1 MYYFYR
7 FYTEHTVNKPFEI
20 YCMQKYLTIALLM
33 VTFSGFSQ
41 ENLEKKDAL
50 IQVDNK
56 QIDITSNFKVQVDT
70 IKVDTTLISGKNIA
84 FIEYPEASE
93 FDKKWME
100 SLKMSSIDSSMIIL
114 PQDTIGKVVIDNF
127 STDLLKERLADLNS
141 KSPFNVEYN
150 PSLEKIIKHYLKN
163 RKETLANL
171 MGKAKFYF
179 PIFEE
184 HLDKYNIPLE
194 IKYLAIV
201 ESALKPNAK
210 SRVGAKG
217 LWQFMY
223 ATGKMYDLK
232 VSSYVDERSDPIKS
246 TEAACKY
253 LTKLYSIFND
263 WDLAL
268 AAYNSGPGNVNK
280 AIRRSGGKKN
290 YWNIRHYLPRETAGY
305 LPAFYATY
313 YIFEYAN
320 EHQLY
325 AKNEL
330 INTFE
335 TDTIVIKKQITFDQI
350 NKVLQ
355 TDNELLEFL
364 NPQYKLNIIPVIK
377 NRNYTLTIPK
387 YLVGKFV
394 ANEDQIY
401 AYAVADDAKRE
412 KPLPKYFEANDR
424 IRYRVRNGDYLGKIA
439 KRYGVSVSS
448 IKRWNGLKS
457 NNLRVGQR
465 LTIYPRRAYV
475 STPSKSNKPKSNS
488 KKPLPKGKY
497 TTYIVK
503 KGDSLWLISQ
513 KYPKVTVNQIKNW
526 NNIWSTNLK
535 PGTKLR
541 IY

>member
-1 MYYFYR
+1 
-7 FYTEHTVNKPFEI
+7 
-20 YCMQKYLTIALLM
+20 MQKFLTIALLI
-33 VTFSGFSQ
+33 VTFYGFSQ
-41 ENLEKKDAL
+41 ENLEKKDTL
-50 IQVDNK
+50 IQVDNN
-56 QIDITSNFKVQVDT
+56 QIEITFNFKVQIDT
-70 IKVDTTLISGKNIA
+70 IRIDTTLISGKNIA
-84 FIEYPEASE
+84 LIEYSEASE

-100 SLKMSSIDSSMIIL
+100 SLKFSSIDSSMIIL

-127 STDLLKERLADLNS
+127 STDLLKERLTDLNS
-141 KSPFNVEYN
+141 RTPFNVEYN

-163 RKETLANL
+163 RKETFANL
-171 MGKAKFYF
+171 MGKAKYYF

-223 ATGKMYDLK
+223 STGKMYDLK

-253 LTKLYSIFND
+253 LTNLYNIFND

-305 LPAFYATY
+305 LPAFYATF

-335 TDTIVIKKQITFDQI
+335 TDTIVVKRQITFDQI

-355 TDNELLEFL
+355 TDDELLEFL

-401 AYAVADDAKRE
+401 AYALADDAKRE

-439 KRYGVSVSS
+439 KRHGVSVSS

-475 STPSKSNKPKSNS
+475 STSSNSNKS
-488 KKPLPKGKY
+488 KNTGKKILPKGKY
-497 TTYIVK
+497 TTYVVK

-513 KYPKVTVNQIKNW
+513 KYPKVSVTQIKEW
-526 NNIWSTNLK
+526 NNIWSTKYLK